1 MESALEIFKNLII
14 NKKSGFPERK
24 SYVAENIDTLL
35 WKPLSE
41 HGSQK
46 LAAACLSSFS
56 KEKSCIVISSK
67 DYSMMVSMIQLGI
80 LVNIPVEQFRAYL
93 VQEMQSFLKNK
104 DDDNNWWSLV
114 KIFIEWHRKLFFL
127 LKNEKYN
134 TRENVVFLLLAEYFK
149 TNDNQKATEDL
160 FLQMYRK
167 KENENKARDIVE
179 CLFLSFMIRDL
190 VPSTMTTLVSLQDH
204 IVYSKSDTV
213 FFKSKSCVQFYDR
226 FLYTHLQDLYEQKRK
241 KKTQTKENPSEFIRS
256 VKKLWDKELRLF
268 ESQLKLPTGMI
279 SKIEIVFL
287 NNMITGYMDTFKE
300 WLFAS
305 SLSSSNYKKDKEFF
319 ETVQMFSSLYLSQS
333 RPECSMEYQKVLV
346 EWFTKTLTG
355 IASSLE
361 ELVNLSLTINNNLP
375 SHMRYLSLA
384 FSETNCMQDKIHEY
398 VKVLDMFIRES
409 KDIKSGT
416 SPFSRFSFNDDIIT
430 MFSYIKD
437 KDIFLEEY
445 RNQMAM
451 RLLRD
456 SVKIDNEKTVL
467 GYIKNQ
473 MGPSFTMK
481 LEKMLQD
488 VTATAAAAASDSKI
502 LLYSSWPE
510 FMNVN
515 VNVNISSANNL
526 FSEITNEYK
535 RRVADF
541 EEKHDGHRILAPIFT
556 EGQVCLR
563 FSPTTTTWIDITCN
577 PIQAMVLT
585 LVFER
590 ELLFKDLCNTISS
603 TSSEQSIIK
612 ALIQPLLKM
621 KLVLESEGGEE
632 KLYSFNKDFKSKLR
646 SIHVPQIVLKK
657 TSRENIDMSRNEVIN
672 ACIVRILKTRKR
684 IEHEEL
690 VREVISFTS
699 RLFVIQPRQVK
710 QQINELIDREY
721 LERESS
727 SIYKYLA

>member
-1 MESALEIFKNLII
+1 
-14 NKKSGFPERK
+14 
-24 SYVAENIDTLL
+24 
-35 WKPLSE
+35 
-41 HGSQK
+41 
-46 LAAACLSSFS
+46 
-56 KEKSCIVISSK
+56 
-67 DYSMMVSMIQLGI
+67 
-80 LVNIPVEQFRAYL
+80 
-93 VQEMQSFLKNK
+93 
-104 DDDNNWWSLV
+104 
-114 KIFIEWHRKLFFL
+114 
-127 LKNEKYN
+127 
-134 TRENVVFLLLAEYFK
+134 
-149 TNDNQKATEDL
+149 
-160 FLQMYRK
+160 
-167 KENENKARDIVE
+167 
-179 CLFLSFMIRDL
+179 
-190 VPSTMTTLVSLQDH
+190 
-204 IVYSKSDTV
+204 
-213 FFKSKSCVQFYDR
+213 
-226 FLYTHLQDLYEQKRK
+226 LYTHLQDLYEQKRK

-384 FSETNCMQDKIHEY
+384 FSETNCMQDKIQEY

-416 SPFSRFSFNDDIIT
+416 SPFSRFSFNDDIMT

-488 VTATAAAAASDSKI
+488 VTATAAAAASDAKI

-541 EEKHDGHRILAPIFT
+541 EEKHDGHRILTPIFT

-563 FSPTTTTWIDITCN
+563 FSPTTTGWIDITCN

>member
-1 MESALEIFKNLII
+1 MEPALEILKNLII
-14 NKKSGFPERK
+14 KKKCNVER
-24 SYVAENIDTLL
+24 SYVTENIDTLL

-46 LAAACLSSFS
+46 LAACLSSYS
-56 KEKSCIVISSK
+56 KEQIVISSK

-80 LVNIPVEQFRAYL
+80 LANIPGEQFRSYL
-93 VQEMQSFLKNK
+93 AQEMKSFLQAAV
-104 DDDNNWWSLV
+104 DDWSLI

-127 LKNEKYN
+127 LKNENLN

-149 TNDNQKATEDL
+149 TRENDKKVLEDL
-160 FLQMYRK
+160 FLKTYRN
-167 KENENKARDIVE
+167 KENENKTRDIVE

-190 VPSTMTTLVSLQDH
+190 DVYKQVPSTLVSLQDH
-204 IVYSKSDTV
+204 IVYSKSETV
-213 FFKSKSCVQFYDR
+213 FFKSRSCVQFYDR

-241 KKTQTKENPSEFIRS
+241 KKTQTKTIPSEFIRS
-256 VKKLWDKELRLF
+256 VKKLWDKEFRLF
-268 ESQLKLPTGMI
+268 ESHLKLPMGMI

-305 SLSSSNYKKDKEFF
+305 SDKKDKEFF
-319 ETVQMFSSLYLSQS
+319 ETVQMFASLYLSQS

-346 EWFTKTLTG
+346 EWFTKNVTTSSSS
-355 IASSLE
+355 SSLE
-361 ELVNLSLTINNNLP
+361 ELVNMSLTINNNLP
-375 SHMRYLSLA
+375 SHMRYLTLA
-384 FSETNCMQDKIHEY
+384 FSDTNCMQDKIQEY
-398 VKVLDMFIRES
+398 IKVLDMFIRES

-416 SPFSRFSFNDDIIT
+416 SPFSRFSFNDDIMA

-445 RNQMAM
+445 RNQMAV

-456 SVKIDNEKTVL
+456 SVKMDNEKTVL

-488 VTATAAAAASDSKI
+488 VTTTVSSDARI
-502 LLYSSWPE
+502 LLYSSWPD
-510 FMNVN
+510 FLNVN
-515 VNVNISSANNL
+515 VNVNILSANNNSNL
-526 FSEITNEYK
+526 FSEIINEYK
-535 RRVADF
+535 RRVSDF
-541 EEKHDGHRILAPIFT
+541 EEKHDGHRILTPIFT

-563 FSPTTTTWIDITCN
+563 FSQKMTTTTWIDITCN
-577 PIQAMVLT
+577 PIQAMVLA
-585 LVFER
+585 LAFER
-590 ELLFKDLCNTISS
+590 DLSLKELCDTMTI
-603 TSSEQSIIK
+603 TAPSEQSIIK
-612 ALIQPLLKM
+612 ALIQPLLKI
-621 KLVLESEGGEE
+621 KLVLESDGEE

-646 SIHVPQIVLKK
+646 SIHVPQIILKK
-657 TSRENIDMSRNEVIN
+657 TSRENIDTSRNEVIN

-684 IEHEEL
+684 IEHDEL

-699 RLFVIQPRQVK
+699 RLFVIQPRQIK